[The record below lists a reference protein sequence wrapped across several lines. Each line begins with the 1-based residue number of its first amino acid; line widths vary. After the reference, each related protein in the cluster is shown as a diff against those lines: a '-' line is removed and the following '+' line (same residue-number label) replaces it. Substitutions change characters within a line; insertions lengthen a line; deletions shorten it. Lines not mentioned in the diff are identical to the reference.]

1 MSPDPSSA
9 YRVTAGTTATPVRLV
24 IMLYE
29 QLIKDMRRAL
39 TAIEKKDVEGRSREI
54 SHALLVLGQLQG
66 TLNYDRGGEVAA
78 NLDRL
83 YFLMRADLVEAQF
96 RLAPYLLQKHMK
108 SLIELREAWQQVERS
123 EMPAVPAAQPVH
135 PAAQVE
141 FEKTTDWRV

>member
-9 YRVTAGTTATPVRLV
+9 YRVTAGTSATPVRLV

-29 QLIKDMRRAL
+29 QLIKDMQRAV
-39 TAIEKKDVEGRSREI
+39 TAIEKKDVEDRSREI

-66 TLNYDRGGEVAA
+66 TLDHERGGEVAA

-96 RLAPYLLQKHMK
+96 KVAPYLLQKHMK
-108 SLIELREAWQQVERS
+108 SLIELREAWQEVERS
-123 EMPAVPAAQPVH
+123 ETPAASPASTVQPAAQ
-135 PAAQVE
+135 AG
-141 FEKTTDWRV
+141 FEKTASWRV